1 MTTRAK
7 PLFIAL
13 ALALGAS
20 VPAFAQSSG
29 DTGGNT
35 NARTTPPASAPAQ
48 VTTPSGA
55 TVSGTADSTY
65 KTQPA
70 VVAPAPKSSTVSS
83 EDARERA
90 QRKATATKEEEHG
103 GLRNR
108 AKAKKERARE
118 KAGLPRDK
126 D

>member
-7 PLFIAL
+7 PLFIAI

-20 VPAFAQSSG
+20 APAFAQSSG
-29 DTGGNT
+29 DSGGNT
-35 NARTTPPASAPAQ
+35 NAKTTPPASAPTQLQGAP
-48 VTTPSGA
+48 VTDTTGHMYS
-55 TVSGTADSTY
+55 
-65 KTQPA
+65 TQPT
-70 VVAPAPKSSTVSS
+70 VVAPAPDSTATMS

-90 QRKATATKEEEHG
+90 QRSATTTSEEEHG

-108 AKAKKERARE
+108 VKSKKERARE
-118 KAGLPRDK
+118 KLGLGPDK